1 MSRKQI
7 GWALG
12 FFLFAAAGI
21 RAQEPVA
28 PQVQEP
34 AQGGRRSAEGERGR
48 GLFGKIGAIRADSID
63 ITRADG
69 ATVTVKLGEKT
80 EYRKGREAAKLADF
94 KLGDSVFVRGE
105 ENADHTWT
113 AQVIGARGASGP
125 GGPGAGFVSAG
136 MMGKDF
142 LAGEVK
148 QVNAPKITILR
159 VDNVSQT
166 IELNEDTSIR
176 KGQESITLADL
187 QPGDHVFAR
196 GAVQNEVFV
205 PKMLVVVPP
214 EQWKRMQEMGGFGQG
229 GAKPA
234 TESPN
239 PPQPQGP
246 NW

>member
-7 GWALG
+7 GWSLG
-12 FFLFAAAGI
+12 LFLFAAGGI

-28 PQVQEP
+28 PQGQEP
-34 AQGGRRSAEGERGR
+34 AQSGRRGAEGERGR

-69 ATVTVKLGEKT
+69 STVTVKLGDKT
-80 EYRKGREAAKLADF
+80 EYRKGREPAKLADF
-94 KLGDSVFVRGE
+94 KVGD
-105 ENADHTWT
+105 
-113 AQVIGARGASGP
+113 
-125 GGPGAGFVSAG
+125 
-136 MMGKDF
+136 
-142 LAGEVK
+142 
-148 QVNAPKITILR
+148 
-159 VDNVSQT
+159 SQT

-234 TESPN
+234 TESPK

>member
-63 ITRADG
+63 ITGADG
-69 ATVTVKLGEKT
+69 STVTVKLGDKT

-94 KLGDSVFVRGE
+94 KVGDIVSVRGE

-113 AQVIGARGASGP
+113 AQVIGVRGA

-136 MMGKDF
+136 VMGKDF

-234 TESPN
+234 TESPK